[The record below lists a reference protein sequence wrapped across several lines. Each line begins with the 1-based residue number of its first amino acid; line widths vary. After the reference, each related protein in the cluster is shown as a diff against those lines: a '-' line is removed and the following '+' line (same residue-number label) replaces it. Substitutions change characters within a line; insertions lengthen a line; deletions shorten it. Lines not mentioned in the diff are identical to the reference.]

1 MPIEI
6 FIKFIILGFT
16 GVGMSQFNKWLKFK
30 DDSNKLKYF
39 WNSLLLALLIG
50 VYILTIWFMFQNNLI
65 D

>member
-16 GVGMSQFNKWLKFK
+16 CVGMFQFNKWFKFK
-30 DDSNKLKYF
+30 DDSHKLKYF
-39 WNSLLLALLIG
+39 WNSLLLALIIG
-50 VYILTIWFMFQNNLI
+50 VFILTTWFMFQDNLI

>member
-1 MPIEI
+1 M
-6 FIKFIILGFT
+6 F
-16 GVGMSQFNKWLKFK
+16 QFNKWLKFK